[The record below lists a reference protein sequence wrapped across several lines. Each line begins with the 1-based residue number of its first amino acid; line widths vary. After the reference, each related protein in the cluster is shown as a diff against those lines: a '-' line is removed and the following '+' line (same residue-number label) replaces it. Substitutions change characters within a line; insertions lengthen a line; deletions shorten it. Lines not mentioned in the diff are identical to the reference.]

1 MRDAIDHYKDA
12 AEKGGFQVKID
23 TEGYPPDLDTLVNG
37 VDVQGKKV
45 KFLRRVPVDPMTG
58 KAEWGLRSMQV
69 IQKAI
74 RGVGKTS
81 STFTPNRN
89 YGYRRNEVFRMVRRL
104 GLIFRSRLKRRGQ
117 LDSTG
122 RAENVSGFTLVEL
135 MIVMLII
142 GVLMAIAVPNYLS
155 SLKGAK
161 EAVLKEDLHVLRQAI
176 DAYTV
181 DKEKAPQS
189 LDDLVQA
196 GYLKAL
202 PVDPMTRSNTTWVAD
217 TSDSLH
223 SLDQTEPGIDDV
235 HRDRRKHPVL
245 GTLQHLVMSR

>member
-1 MRDAIDHYKDA
+1 
-12 AEKGGFQVKID
+12 
-23 TEGYPPDLDTLVNG
+23 
-37 VDVQGKKV
+37 
-45 KFLRRVPVDPMTG
+45 
-58 KAEWGLRSMQV
+58 
-69 IQKAI
+69 
-74 RGVGKTS
+74 
-81 STFTPNRN
+81 
-89 YGYRRNEVFRMVRRL
+89 MVRRL
-104 GLIFRSRLKRRGQ
+104 GLILPTRLKRRGQ
-117 LDSTG
+117 LVRTARAAG
-122 RAENVSGFTLVEL
+122 RPENVSGFTLVEL

-235 HRDRRKHPVL
+235 HSGSQEASSNGEL
-245 GTLQHLVMSR
+245 YNTW